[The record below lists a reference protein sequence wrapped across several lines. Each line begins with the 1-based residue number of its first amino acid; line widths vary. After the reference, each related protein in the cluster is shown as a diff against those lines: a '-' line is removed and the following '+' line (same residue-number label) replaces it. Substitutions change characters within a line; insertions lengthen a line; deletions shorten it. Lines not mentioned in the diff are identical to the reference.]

1 VATSLLKRLTIL
13 VAGLSAA
20 VPALANGAF
29 ESAYTKLDLAKCK
42 AEPANPDDP
51 VAGGTW
57 WCEGYGDMPVRVAE
71 GDLRFLVSYG
81 ANAAEEPAAGETLPA
96 FNTIGTTLEWRLERD
111 RSNGSLTP
119 IATILRYFTDSGTGT
134 GEKGQVLVVTKLGG
148 PGQVCHIGYVDA
160 LLNSDANVMAR
171 QVAEQAAA
179 GFVCGQDRPGIY
191 GLAKQ

>member
-1 VATSLLKRLTIL
+1 MATSLLKRLTIL
-13 VAGLSAA
+13 VACLSAVA
-20 VPALANGAF
+20 PALANGAF
-29 ESAYTKLDLAKCK
+29 ESAYTKLDLGQCRQ
-42 AEPANPDDP
+42 EPLNPDDP
-51 VAGGTW
+51 VEGGTW
-57 WCEGYGDMPVRVAE
+57 WCEGYGGTPVRVAE

-81 ANAAEEPAAGETLPA
+81 ENAAEEVAAGETLPA

-111 RSNGSLTP
+111 RSNGSLHP
-119 IATILRYFTDSGTGT
+119 IATILRYFTDSGT

-160 LLNSDANVMAR
+160 LLNPDANAMAR

-179 GFVCGQDRPGIY
+179 GFVCGQDRPGTY